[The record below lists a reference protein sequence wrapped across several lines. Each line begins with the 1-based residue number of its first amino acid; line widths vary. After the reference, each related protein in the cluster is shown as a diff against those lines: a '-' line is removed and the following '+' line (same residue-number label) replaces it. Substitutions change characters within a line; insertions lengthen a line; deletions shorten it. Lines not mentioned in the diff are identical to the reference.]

1 MLKHTATL
9 NGIVHIVFTMNLDG
23 FWPGIHSKKGKLN
36 PLEKLRTSKWG
47 MDAICTGCLKRTE
60 SSSHSKKMRISRA
73 KAKIDHEAN

>member
-36 PLEKLRTSKWG
+36 PLEKLRTSK
-47 MDAICTGCLKRTE
+47 
-60 SSSHSKKMRISRA
+60 
-73 KAKIDHEAN
+73 